1 MKLSFRHT
9 DKIVGAF
16 LLIAIFVLMLSII
29 FVLINQKTFTKK
41 HYYSTVFYDRVG
53 LKIDTDIIYNGFA
66 IGKIKKLTLNEE
78 DMVVVDFYI
87 YEKYFSRITEGSV
100 LNRVNNPLSGS
111 TVYFIRNRDSEVI
124 IPAGNSIPSLD
135 MPDGIALLN
144 AGVIKPRVDAIS
156 NILVNVD
163 RLLMSLNSDH
173 NAEANAISRILV
185 NSADIVEKLKVD
197 MYAVSE
203 MLDNFKTLSF
213 NMREAE
219 GLVQRLVDPEG
230 ELMFNSLQK
239 SLNELAV
246 TMEEAISSFSGF
258 VNNKQTEIESLML
271 DSKRRWMILEMYW
284 RS

>member
-1 MKLSFRHT
+1 MT
-9 DKIVGAF
+9 
-16 LLIAIFVLMLSII
+16 
-29 FVLINQKTFTKK
+29 
-41 HYYSTVFYDRVG
+41 VG

-246 TMEEAISSFSGF
+246 TMEAISSFSGF

-271 DSKRRWMILEMYW
+271 DGKRAVDDTRDVLEGVKNNPLIKGGISTKKEPPCIPHMKRKW
-284 RS
+284 ED